1 MLFPDGTTIP
11 LLAQEDNSQCIAAV
25 KNGYS
30 ANLRHM
36 GRVQRTC
43 IGSLHEAFFPSVEE
57 DFLTGESD
65 SQPDLNCSIWYCPSG
80 DHKGDMF
87 TKFLEGP

>member
-43 IGSLHEAFFPSVEE
+43 IGSLHEAFAQASRKTS
-57 DFLTGESD
+57 LQG
-65 SQPDLNCSIWYCPSG
+65 IWT
-80 DHKGDMF
+80 HN
-87 TKFLEGP
+87 LI